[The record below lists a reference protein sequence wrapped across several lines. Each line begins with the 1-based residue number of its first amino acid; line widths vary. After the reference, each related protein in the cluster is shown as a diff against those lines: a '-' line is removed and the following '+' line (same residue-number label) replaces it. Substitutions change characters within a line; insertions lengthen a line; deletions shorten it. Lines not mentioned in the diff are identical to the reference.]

1 MAMDKNEARRKKDR
15 FATAGLLV
23 LFTILAV
30 LIILPIYA
38 IFLASFKP
46 GGHLLQYGLNLDLD
60 FSVMNLD
67 NYVLLFTGS
76 HDYWTWFYEQ
86 YHPDR
91 DHSGAHAAHQLRSW
105 HTDLRPMNL
114 KEDRYSL

>member
-1 MAMDKNEARRKKDR
+1 MAMDKNAARRKKDR
-15 FATAGLLV
+15 FATAGMLV
-23 LFTILAV
+23 LFTVLAV

-76 HDYWTWFYEQ
+76 HGWGLNIEQ
-86 YHPDR
+86 YVPSCNHGRPHLLKSA
-91 DHSGAHAAHQLRSW
+91 HS
-105 HTDLRPMNL
+105 
-114 KEDRYSL
+114 

>member
-46 GGHLLQYGLNLDLD
+46 GGHLLQYGLNPVSYTHLDVYKRQLLRK
-60 FSVMNLD
+60 SVRNISQGQKSS
-67 NYVLLFTGS
+67 NGTS
-76 HDYWTWFYEQ
+76 
-86 YHPDR
+86 
-91 DHSGAHAAHQLRSW
+91 S
-105 HTDLRPMNL
+105 
-114 KEDRYSL
+114 